1 MSKGY
6 TCVQCYEECRKRD
19 ILCAKCWEGL
29 AETRKKVIR
38 RSTYRRD
45 EVGKKFLTNLL
56 TCDVKVLNQMI
67 ADSNGGILE
76 PDKAGKHLR
85 GFENVLEKDVQKKEA
100 EEII

>member
-1 MSKGY
+1 MSKGHH
-6 TCVQCYEECRKRD
+6 CVQCSADCKKRQ
-19 ILCAKCWEGL
+19 ILCDKCWEGL
-29 AETRKKVIR
+29 AEIRKKVIR

-56 TCDVKVLNQMI
+56 TCDLNILNQMI

-76 PDKAGKHLR
+76 PERVGKHLR

-100 EEII
+100 EEIV